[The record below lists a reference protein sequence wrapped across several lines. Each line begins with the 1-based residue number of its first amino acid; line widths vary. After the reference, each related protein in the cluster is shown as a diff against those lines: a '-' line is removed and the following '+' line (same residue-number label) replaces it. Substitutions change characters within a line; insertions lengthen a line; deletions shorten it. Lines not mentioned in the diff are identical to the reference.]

1 MAREAEK
8 SQKNTLYDSELDR
21 IREERLKL
29 QQKYEKDLRD
39 RENEYQDLHK
49 VNMERINE
57 LW

>member
-29 QQKYEKDLRD
+29 Q
-39 RENEYQDLHK
+39 
-49 VNMERINE
+49 
-57 LW
+57 